1 MNRARPCTLLVALL
15 LPLLTAAAPP
25 SGGPYVLRR
34 QALAG
39 GGIAAAGSVR
49 LASSVAQP
57 EAARMTG
64 GSYRLTAGLL
74 ARAGAA
80 APTDRLFAD
89 SFE

>member
-1 MNRARPCTLLVALL
+1 MNRARSCTLLVALS

-34 QALAG
+34 QALAE
-39 GGIAAAGSVR
+39 GGITAAGSVR
-49 LASSVAQP
+49 LAVSVAQP

-64 GSYRLTAGLL
+64 GSYHLTAGLL
-74 ARAGAA
+74 GRATAV
-80 APTDRLFAD
+80 PTDRLFFD